1 MKLRRFE
8 CLKIEGR
15 KCNMPVNLKNYK
27 GTKKLPI
34 ISIVV
39 LSILVY
45 IAIYTL
51 NYYTPLYA
59 DDYSLCNWRK

>member
-1 MKLRRFE
+1 
-8 CLKIEGR
+8 
-15 KCNMPVNLKNYK
+15 MPVNLKNYK